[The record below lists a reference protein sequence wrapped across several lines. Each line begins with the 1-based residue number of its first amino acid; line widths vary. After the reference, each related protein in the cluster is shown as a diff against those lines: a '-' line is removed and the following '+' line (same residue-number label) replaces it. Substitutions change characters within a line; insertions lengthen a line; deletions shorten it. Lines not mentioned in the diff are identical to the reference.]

1 MRYALLDEAGHEIEG
16 GDCKGSVDKEYLKL
30 FPKIGN
36 VLPFHLRDIVEVEA
50 ENYRIKLS
58 MESGEEVVLSNLGYD
73 FEDFLR
79 VLTNMRSE
87 VIIKD
92 LLVDEVVRKTD
103 IEMDFIYCDENGFE
117 RAKGAGKAR
126 LYETGLIIIPE
137 RGDVFRIPYSD
148 ILKVSE
154 SNYEVKISTELG
166 EQLVLKRMGSEREPF
181 AEALSSVL
189 SELQNKAFSLTKAM
203 FPTVDSM
210 TLRRIANLMREGK
223 AVSKSYVDAID
234 PKIWLEMERRIA
246 SVGLRETYAFLKE
259 LSRQD
264 KIAIGFKRGLM
275 GEYIWYLIPIY
286 GSKYKGY
293 GNAVA
298 MEASEDGGGKATYF
312 FRMVGRRDYLEYESA
327 EELDKVADQIIKKI
341 NRCMVDINFR
351 REPIYL
357 PDEKLEEQA
366 YVKYRV
372 AVRKVP
378 SLKLLRSLY
387 IGRVIHSSPE
397 KWKKDV
403 VDLLRF
409 NVEASDDL
417 AKWKK

>member
-1 MRYALLDEAGHEIEG
+1 
-16 GDCKGSVDKEYLKL
+16 
-30 FPKIGN
+30 
-36 VLPFHLRDIVEVEA
+36 
-50 ENYRIKLS
+50 
-58 MESGEEVVLSNLGYD
+58 
-73 FEDFLR
+73 
-79 VLTNMRSE
+79 
-87 VIIKD
+87 
-92 LLVDEVVRKTD
+92 
-103 IEMDFIYCDENGFE
+103 
-117 RAKGAGKAR
+117 
-126 LYETGLIIIPE
+126 
-137 RGDVFRIPYSD
+137 
-148 ILKVSE
+148 
-154 SNYEVKISTELG
+154 
-166 EQLVLKRMGSEREPF
+166 MGSEHEPF
-181 AEALSSVL
+181 VEALSSVL
-189 SELQNKAFSLTKAM
+189 NELQNKAFSLTKAM
-203 FPTVDSM
+203 FPTADSM
-210 TLRRIANLMREGK
+210 SLRRIANLMREGK

-275 GEYIWYLIPIY
+275 GELTGEYIWYLIPIY
-286 GSKYKGY
+286 GSKDKGY

-312 FRMVGRRDYLEYESA
+312 FRIVSRRDYPEYESA

-387 IGRVIHSSPE
+387 VGRVIHASPE

-403 VDLLRF
+403 MDLLRF
-409 NVEASDDL
+409 NVEESDDL
-417 AKWKK
+417 VKWKK